1 LDTGEGG
8 KYMSRRDQI
17 RMSDEEIRS
26 FLQEQRTL
34 QVATIDHDGWPHLIA
49 MWYVLINDQIVFWT
63 YAKSQKAINLRRDDR
78 LTCLVETGVRYD
90 ELRGVQ
96 IKGRA
101 IIKDDRETVQ
111 RIGEAIFERNTG
123 PLNEN
128 TRLLVAAQAAK
139 RVLVFVEP
147 VEIVSW
153 DHRKLGGGY

>member
-1 LDTGEGG
+1 
-8 KYMSRRDQI
+8 MNRRDLI
-17 RMSDEEIRS
+17 RMNDEEIRA
-26 FLQEQRTL
+26 FLEEQRIV
-34 QVATIDHDGWPHLIA
+34 QIATINHDGWPHLIA
-49 MWYVLINDQIVFWT
+49 MWYALINDQVVFWT
-63 YAKSQKAINLRRDDR
+63 YAKSQKAVNLRRDDR
-78 LTCLVETGVRYD
+78 LTCLVETGLRYG

-101 IIKDDRETVQ
+101 IIKDDSETVQ

-123 PLNEN
+123 PLNDN